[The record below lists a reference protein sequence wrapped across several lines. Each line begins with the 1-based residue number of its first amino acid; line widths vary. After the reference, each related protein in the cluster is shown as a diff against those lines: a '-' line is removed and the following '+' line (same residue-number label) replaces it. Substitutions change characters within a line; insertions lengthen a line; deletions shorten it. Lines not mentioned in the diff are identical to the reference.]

1 MKIRIYGTGC
11 ARCRELF
18 DNAQA
23 ALDVAGIDA
32 EIEKVTDLGAI
43 AAAGVMTTPAL
54 EIDGR
59 IVASGKALS
68 AKDIIARLPE
78 TGGGDGGC
86 PCCSCGKT
94 DKAEERCC
102 DEKPKAQEASDGCPC
117 GAATGKGTV
126 CCGGKS
132 SPGRRLLG
140 YILLTFVGV
149 AVAVMLVRENRARP
163 EPAVV
168 ARNAAGSPLVVYY
181 FHGNMRCA
189 TCSKFERLTR
199 EVVETRF
206 VKEVAAGV
214 LRLEVVNVDLPENGH
229 FVTDFALTTKSVVL
243 AANGKSK
250 SLDEIWTVIRQGD
263 DAFRDYL
270 DGGIRAMLEEARP

>member
-43 AAAGVMTTPAL
+43 AAAGVLMTPAL

-59 IVASGKALS
+59 IVASGKVLS
-68 AKDIIARLPE
+68 AKDIIAMLPE
-78 TGGGDGGC
+78 TGGGEEGC
-86 PCCSCGKT
+86 SCCSCGKT

-102 DEKPKAQEASDGCPC
+102 CEKPKALEASAGCPC
-117 GAATGKGTV
+117 GTAGGKNTGCG
-126 CCGGKS
+126 GGKS
-132 SPGRRLLG
+132 SPGRRLLA

-149 AVAVMLVRENRARP
+149 AVAVMLVRENRERP
-163 EPAVV
+163 DPVEVVRKAVG
-168 ARNAAGSPLVVYY
+168 APLVVYY

-189 TCSKFERLTR
+189 TCGKFERLTR
-199 EVVETRF
+199 EVVEDQFRQ
-206 VKEVAAGV
+206 EVADGAV
-214 LRLEVVNVDLPENGH
+214 RLDVVNVDLPENGH
-229 FVTDFALTTKSVVL
+229 FVEDFGLTTKSVVL
-243 AANGKSK
+243 SFRGKSRN
-250 SLDEIWTVIRQGD
+250 LDRIWTVIRQGD
-263 DAFRDYL
+263 DAFREYVS
-270 DGGIRAMLEEARP
+270 GEIRAMLGEAE